1 MSQDSSQDFS
11 EIAKYQLTTNIE
23 NRHMKN
29 NIKQLCW
36 GGVGGKGVKVFGNGE
51 AATKNNLE

>member
-1 MSQDSSQDFS
+1 
-11 EIAKYQLTTNIE
+11 
-23 NRHMKN
+23 MKN

-36 GGVGGKGVKVFGNGE
+36 GRVGGKGVKVFGNGE